1 MNHFPLTLSDIVVIA
16 GYLLLVLYIG
26 LYFRRRMR
34 SAEDYFAG
42 GHQVPWWLAGVS
54 HYISSA
60 SALTFVAYSQLGY
73 EYGFVSIVVAWTAVP
88 GCILGGLVFA
98 RRWRQARVSTPV
110 EFLERR
116 FNIFVRQLMAW
127 AGVPMKIG
135 EDGLKLFATSLFLA
149 VGLQIPVSWAVLACG
164 IIAIAYTFFG
174 GLWALAVTD
183 YVQFLMKAL
192 ALLLLVPLAVWR
204 AGGLRH
210 AAAALPPGFFH
221 VTHGMYNW
229 VYIAGFIVML
239 IITLNGSWSLAQK
252 YYSVGDTRQAEKA
265 AYLSA
270 VLYFIGTPI
279 MILPAILGRLFL
291 PDLIAQ
297 HHTADV
303 YVYLMIQLLP
313 AGMVGIVVAA
323 LLSATMAT
331 VSADF
336 SAIAGVLTK
345 DVYQRLFRPHAT
357 QASVLRMGKL
367 ITLLVGS
374 LSLVTGLY
382 LSLGGDQQILHLM
395 VLIATA
401 FLAPSFLPLMAALV
415 SRRVTSHGIVTG
427 FFLGLATGLSLL
439 AARAWILP
447 HGYWPWLLANFDGAS
462 LLINTGMTVV
472 GMWVGTL
479 IAGTSPEDARKYDLI
494 FHAYEAPA
502 SAASQAK
509 SAVDLQKIISIATL
523 AVAALLAVAGLIA
536 PAWTAR
542 ITDLA
547 IALIIAALGWLRLHS
562 AHKRADTKTR
572 EGAAKP

>member
-1 MNHFPLTLSDIVVIA
+1 MNHFPLTPSDIIVIA
-16 GYLLLVLYIG
+16 GYLFLVLYIG
-26 LYFRRRMR
+26 MYFRKRMR

-73 EYGFVSIVVAWTAVP
+73 EFGLVSIVVAWTAVP

-98 RRWRQARVSTPV
+98 QRWRRARVSTPV

-149 VGLQIPVSWAVLACG
+149 VGFQIPVSWAVLACG
-164 IIAIAYTFFG
+164 VVAILYTFLG

-204 AGGLRH
+204 AGGLRQ
-210 AAAALPPGFFH
+210 ATLQLPPGFFH

-229 VYIAGFIVML
+229 LYIAGFVVML
-239 IITLNGSWSLAQK
+239 SITLNGSWALAQK
-252 YYSVGDTRQAEKA
+252 YYSVGDTRQARKA

-270 VLYFIGTPI
+270 ALYFIGTPI

-291 PDLIAQ
+291 PNLIAQ
-297 HHTADV
+297 HRTADV
-303 YVYLMIQLLP
+303 YVYLMITLLP
-313 AGMVGIVVAA
+313 PGMVGIVVAA

-345 DVYQRLFRPHAT
+345 DVYQRLLRPNASPE
-357 QASVLRMGKL
+357 SVLRVGKL
-367 ITLLVGS
+367 ITLLVGA
-374 LSLVTGLY
+374 LSVLTGLY

-401 FLAPSFLPLMAALV
+401 FIAPSFLPLMGALI
-415 SRRVTSHGIVTG
+415 SRRLTAQGVVTG
-427 FFLGLATGLSLL
+427 FFLGLATGLALL
-439 AARAWILP
+439 AARAWLLP

-462 LLINTGMTVV
+462 LLINTTMTVV
-472 GMWVGTL
+472 GMW
-479 IAGTSPEDARKYDLI
+479 AGTVMSGASQANFRKYDLV
-494 FHAYEAPA
+494 FGGQEQPA
-502 SAASQAK
+502 SAASRSR
-509 SAVDLQKIISIATL
+509 SAIDLQKIIAIATF
-523 AVAALLAVAGLIA
+523 AVAALLGVAGLLA
-536 PAWTAR
+536 PARSAC

-547 IALIIAALGWLRLHS
+547 IASVIVTLGWLRLRGVRR
-562 AHKRADTKTR
+562 RAKESLP
-572 EGAAKP
+572 EGAAR

>member
-1 MNHFPLTLSDIVVIA
+1 MNHIPLTLSDFIVIA

-88 GCILGGLVFA
+88 GCILGGLIFA

-164 IIAIAYTFFG
+164 VVAIVYTFLG

-192 ALLLLVPLAVWR
+192 ALLLLVPLAIWR

-210 AAAALPPGFFH
+210 AAVRLPAGFFH

-229 VYIAGFIVML
+229 IYIAGFIVML
-239 IITLNGSWSLAQK
+239 SITLNGSWALAQK
-252 YYSVGDTRQAEKA
+252 YYSVGNTREAKKA
-265 AYLSA
+265 AWLSA
-270 VLYFIGTPI
+270 VLYLIGTPV
-279 MILPAILGRLFL
+279 MILPAMLGRLFL
-291 PDLIAQ
+291 PNLIAQ

-303 YVYLMIQLLP
+303 YVYLMITLLP
-313 AGMVGIVVAA
+313 PGMVGIVVAA

-345 DVYQRLFRPHAT
+345 DVYQRLLRPNASPE
-357 QASVLRMGKL
+357 SVLRVGKL

-374 LSLVTGLY
+374 LSVLTGLY

-401 FLAPSFLPLMAALV
+401 FLAPSFLPLMGALI
-415 SRRVTSHGIVTG
+415 SRRLTSQGVVTG

-439 AARAWILP
+439 AARAWLLP
-447 HGYWPWLLANFDGAS
+447 DGYWPWLLANFDGAS
-462 LLINTGMTVV
+462 LLINTGMTIV
-472 GMWVGTL
+472 GMW
-479 IAGTSPEDARKYDLI
+479 AGTVISGSSEANALNYDLV
-494 FHAYEAPA
+494 FKTQEQPAP
-502 SAASQAK
+502 AASQAR
-509 SAVDLQKIISIATL
+509 SAIDLQKIIAIATF
-523 AVAALLAVAGLIA
+523 AVAALLGVAGLLA
-536 PAWTAR
+536 PAPTAR
-542 ITDLA
+542 VTDLMIA
-547 IALIIAALGWLRLHS
+547 ALIIALGWLRLRGGRQQ
-562 AHKRADTKTR
+562 AR
-572 EGAAKP
+572 ESVPQDAVR

>member
-1 MNHFPLTLSDIVVIA
+1 MNHFPLTLSDIIVIA

-26 LYFRRRMR
+26 FYFRRRMS

-60 SALTFVAYSQLGY
+60 SALTFIAYSQLGY
-73 EYGFVSIVVAWTAVP
+73 QYGIVSIIVAWTAVP
-88 GCILGGLVFA
+88 GCIFGGLIFA

-164 IIAIAYTFFG
+164 IIAIAYTFLG

-192 ALLLLVPLAVWR
+192 ALLLLVPLAIWR

-210 AAAALPPGFFH
+210 AALHLPPGFFH

-229 VYIAGFIVML
+229 VYIAGFVVML
-239 IITLNGSWSLAQK
+239 TITLNGSWSLAQK

-270 VLYFIGTPI
+270 ALYFIGTPI

-291 PDLIAQ
+291 PDLIAA

-303 YVYLMIQLLP
+303 YVYLMIDLLP

-345 DVYQRLFRPHAT
+345 DVYQRLIRPNAS

-374 LSLVTGLY
+374 LSVLIGLY

-401 FLAPSFLPLMAALV
+401 FIAPSFLPLMAALV
-415 SRRVTSHGIVTG
+415 SRRVTAQGIITG
-427 FFLGLATGLSLL
+427 FFLGLATGLAML
-439 AARAWILP
+439 AARAWLLP
-447 HGYWPWLLANFDGAS
+447 QGSWLLANFDGAS

-472 GMWVGTL
+472 GMWIGTVL
-479 IAGTSPEDARKYDLI
+479 SGEQEENARKHDLI
-494 FHAYEAPA
+494 FKVHEQPA
-502 SAASQAK
+502 TAASLTK
-509 SAVDLQKIISIATL
+509 SAIDLQKIIAIATF
-523 AVAALLAVAGLIA
+523 AVAALLAVAGLVA
-536 PAWTAR
+536 PASTAR
-542 ITDLA
+542 ITDLSIA
-547 IALIIAALGWLRLHS
+547 ALIFFLGWLRLHAS
-562 AHKRADTKTR
+562 RKHTHEHMP
-572 EGAAKP
+572 EGAAR

>member
-1 MNHFPLTLSDIVVIA
+1 MNHFPLTLSDIIVIA

-26 LYFRRRMR
+26 FYFRRRMS

-42 GHQVPWWLAGVS
+42 GHQIPWWLAGVS

-60 SALTFVAYSQLGY
+60 SALTFIAYSQLGY
-73 EYGFVSIVVAWTAVP
+73 QYGFVSIVVAWTAVP
-88 GCILGGLVFA
+88 GCLLGGLIFA

-164 IIAIAYTFFG
+164 VIAIAYTFLG
-174 GLWALAVTD
+174 GLWALSVTD

-192 ALLLLVPLAVWR
+192 ALLLLVPLAIWR

-210 AAAALPPGFFH
+210 AALNLPHGFFH
-221 VTHGMYNW
+221 ATHGMYNW

-239 IITLNGSWSLAQK
+239 TITLNGSWSLAQK

-270 VLYFIGTPI
+270 ALYLIGTPI

-291 PDLIAQ
+291 PDLIAA

-303 YVYLMIQLLP
+303 YVYLMIDLLP

-345 DVYQRLFRPHAT
+345 DVYQRLIRPNAS

-374 LSLVTGLY
+374 LSVLIGLY

-401 FLAPSFLPLMAALV
+401 FIAPSFLPLMAALV
-415 SRRVTSHGIVTG
+415 SRRVTSHGIITG
-427 FFLGLATGLSLL
+427 FFLGLATGLTML
-439 AARAWILP
+439 AARAWLLP
-447 HGYWPWLLANFDGAS
+447 QGSWLLANFDGAS

-472 GMWVGTL
+472 GMGIGTVL
-479 IAGTSPEDARKYDLI
+479 SGQQEVNARKHDLI
-494 FHAYEAPA
+494 FRTPEQPA
-502 SAASQAK
+502 SAATRAK
-509 SAVDLQKIISIATL
+509 SAIDLQKIIAIATF
-523 AVAALLAVAGLIA
+523 AVAALLAVAGLVA
-536 PAWTAR
+536 PASTAR
-542 ITDLA
+542 ITDLSIA
-547 IALIIAALGWLRLHS
+547 ALIFFLGWLRLHS
-562 AHKRADTKTR
+562 SRKHTHQHMP
-572 EGAAKP
+572 EGAAR

>member
-1 MNHFPLTLSDIVVIA
+1 MNHFPLTLSDIIVIT

-26 LYFRRRMR
+26 FYFRRRMS

-42 GHQVPWWLAGVS
+42 GHQIPWWLAGVS

-60 SALTFVAYSQLGY
+60 SALTFIAYSQLGY
-73 EYGFVSIVVAWTAVP
+73 QYGFVSIVVAWTAVP
-88 GCILGGLVFA
+88 GCLLGGLIFA

-164 IIAIAYTFFG
+164 VIAIAYTFLG
-174 GLWALAVTD
+174 GLWALSVTD

-192 ALLLLVPLAVWR
+192 ALLLLVPLAIWR

-210 AAAALPPGFFH
+210 AALNLPHGFFH
-221 VTHGMYNW
+221 ATHGMYNW

-239 IITLNGSWSLAQK
+239 TITLNGSWSLAQK

-270 VLYFIGTPI
+270 ALYLIGTPI

-291 PDLIAQ
+291 PDLIAA

-303 YVYLMIQLLP
+303 YVYLMIDLLP

-345 DVYQRLFRPHAT
+345 DVYQRLIRPNAS

-367 ITLLVGS
+367 ITLLIGS
-374 LSLVTGLY
+374 LSVLIGLY

-401 FLAPSFLPLMAALV
+401 FIAPSFLPLMAALV
-415 SRRVTSHGIVTG
+415 SRRVTSQGIIVG
-427 FFLGLATGLSLL
+427 FFLGLATGLTLL
-439 AARAWILP
+439 AARAWLLP
-447 HGYWPWLLANFDGAS
+447 QGSWLLANFDGAS

-472 GMWVGTL
+472 GMWIGTV
-479 IAGTSPEDARKYDLI
+479 ISGQQQANARKYDLI
-494 FHAYEAPA
+494 FRAPEQPAPA
-502 SAASQAK
+502 AYQTK
-509 SAVDLQKIISIATL
+509 SAVDLQKIIAIATF
-523 AVAALLAVAGLIA
+523 AVAALLAIAGLLA
-536 PAWTAR
+536 PAQTAR

-547 IALIIAALGWLRLHS
+547 IAALIFVLGWLRLHS
-562 AHKRADTKTR
+562 ARKRTQ
-572 EGAAKP
+572 

>member
-1 MNHFPLTLSDIVVIA
+1 MNHFPLTLSDIIVIA

-26 LYFRRRMR
+26 FYFRRRMS

-42 GHQVPWWLAGVS
+42 GHQIPWWLAGVS

-60 SALTFVAYSQLGY
+60 SALTFIAYSQLGY
-73 EYGFVSIVVAWTAVP
+73 QYGFVSIVVAWTAVP
-88 GCILGGLVFA
+88 GCLLGGLVFA

-164 IIAIAYTFFG
+164 VIAIAYTFLG
-174 GLWALAVTD
+174 GLWALSVTD

-192 ALLLLVPLAVWR
+192 ALLLLVPLAIWR

-210 AAAALPPGFFH
+210 AALNLPHGFFH
-221 VTHGMYNW
+221 ATHGMYNW

-239 IITLNGSWSLAQK
+239 TITLNGSWSLAQK

-270 VLYFIGTPI
+270 ALYFIGTPI

-291 PDLIAQ
+291 PDLIAA

-303 YVYLMIQLLP
+303 YVYLMIDLLP

-345 DVYQRLFRPHAT
+345 DVYQRLIRPNAS

-367 ITLLVGS
+367 ITLLIGS
-374 LSLVTGLY
+374 LSVLIGLY

-401 FLAPSFLPLMAALV
+401 FIAPSFLPLMAALV
-415 SRRVTSHGIVTG
+415 SRRVTSQGIIVG
-427 FFLGLATGLSLL
+427 FFLGLATGLTLL
-439 AARAWILP
+439 AARAWLLP
-447 HGYWPWLLANFDGAS
+447 QGSWLLANFDGAS
-462 LLINTGMTVV
+462 LLINTGMTVM
-472 GMWVGTL
+472 GMWVGTV
-479 IAGTSPEDARKYDLI
+479 ISGQQEANARKYDLI
-494 FHAYEAPA
+494 FRTPEQSAPA
-502 SAASQAK
+502 AYQTK
-509 SAVDLQKIISIATL
+509 SAVDLQKIIAIATF
-523 AVAALLAVAGLIA
+523 AVAALLAVAGLVA
-536 PAWTAR
+536 PAQTAR

-547 IALIIAALGWLRLHS
+547 IAALIFVLGWLRLHS
-562 AHKRADTKTR
+562 ARKRTQ
-572 EGAAKP
+572 

>member
-1 MNHFPLTLSDIVVIA
+1 MNHFPLTLSDIIVIA

-26 LYFRRRMR
+26 FYFRRRMS

-60 SALTFVAYSQLGY
+60 SALTFIAYSQLGY
-73 EYGFVSIVVAWTAVP
+73 QYGIVSIIVAWTAVP
-88 GCILGGLVFA
+88 GCIFGGLIFA

-164 IIAIAYTFFG
+164 VIAIAYTFLG

-192 ALLLLVPLAVWR
+192 ALLLLVPLAIWR

-210 AAAALPPGFFH
+210 AALHLPPGFFH

-239 IITLNGSWSLAQK
+239 TITLNGSWSLAQK

-270 VLYFIGTPI
+270 ALYFIGTPI

-291 PDLIAQ
+291 PDLIAA

-303 YVYLMIQLLP
+303 YVYLMIDLLP

-345 DVYQRLFRPHAT
+345 DVYQRLIRPNAS

-367 ITLLVGS
+367 ITLLIGS
-374 LSLVTGLY
+374 LSVLIGLY

-401 FLAPSFLPLMAALV
+401 FIAPSFLPLMAALV
-415 SRRVTSHGIVTG
+415 SRRVTSQGIIAG
-427 FFLGLATGLSLL
+427 FFLGLATGLAML
-439 AARAWILP
+439 AARAWLLP
-447 HGYWPWLLANFDGAS
+447 QGSWLLANFDGAS

-472 GMWVGTL
+472 GMWIGTVL
-479 IAGTSPEDARKYDLI
+479 SGQQEVNARKHDLI
-494 FHAYEAPA
+494 FRTPEQPAPA
-502 SAASQAK
+502 ASRSK
-509 SAVDLQKIISIATL
+509 SAIDLQKIIAIATF
-523 AVAALLAVAGLIA
+523 AVATLLAIAGLVA
-536 PAWTAR
+536 PAATAR
-542 ITDLA
+542 ITDLSIA
-547 IALIIAALGWLRLHS
+547 ALIFFLGWLRLHS
-562 AHKRADTKTR
+562 SRRHIHEHTP
-572 EGAAKP
+572 EGAAR